1 MKKRIKIVLSPFNPP
16 LELVEGFV
24 IKVDIPYS
32 DSKVTIQVCPNFQE
46 YEENADVDSAKIRQK
61 IMAIPTDETTRLFFD
76 LGKNRKQKIVAEGMA
91 YEIELLNIG
100 YEDIEGKKFR
110 SFDFSVC
117 PYEHVEKNRL
127 GQH

>member
-117 PYEHVEKNRL
+117 PC
-127 GQH
+127 